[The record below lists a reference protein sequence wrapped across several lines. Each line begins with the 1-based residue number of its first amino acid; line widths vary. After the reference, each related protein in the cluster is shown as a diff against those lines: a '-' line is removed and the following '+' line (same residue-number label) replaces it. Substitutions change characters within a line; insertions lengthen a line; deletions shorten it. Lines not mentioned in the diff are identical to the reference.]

1 MVIYIERGIAMPGKF
16 EAAVIALTLA
26 ASAAMAAEPGLSLT
40 GLVSHPLHLPLA
52 DLKNFAATHV
62 SATQASGRGPVVLD
76 CTGPSVNALLD
87 KAALNLGK
95 ANNAKLGHSVLFT
108 ADDGY
113 AVALSLGE
121 LDPDYGN
128 EQAII
133 ATDCGG
139 KPLDAPR
146 LVVPGDKHGGRA
158 VKGVVSMEVK

>member
-1 MVIYIERGIAMPGKF
+1 MPGKV
-16 EAAVIALTLA
+16 AAATIVLILA
-26 ASAAMAAEPGLSLT
+26 ASVAAAAEPALSLT
-40 GLVSHPLHLPLA
+40 GLVSHPLHLSLA
-52 DLKNFAATHV
+52 DLKTLTATHV
-62 SATQASGRGPVVLD
+62 SATQVSGRGPVVLD

-121 LDPDYGN
+121 LDPDYGH

-133 ATDCGG
+133 ATDCDG
-139 KPLDAPR
+139 KALDAPR

-158 VKGVVSMEVK
+158 VKGVVSMDVK